1 MEEERAP
8 GPRSNLWRLV
18 TSNAASSKNVCSW
31 WQRGT
36 CSCGVP
42 SQNKTQ
48 NCTCCIIS
56 TNQTQSMQTRLER
69 SIPRVTTVFFFLFL
83 CDHDVFLF
91 HAFGW
96 LLNVLWCI
104 FLNKQNNFYFKN
116 DSSLS
121 AGSDLH
127 RAEGSGRLTAHS
139 WSRSS
144 RTCVLTETGVWFG
157 VRLMIEP
164 LHACMANFHF
174 SPRGVSQDLECKLW
188 VQI

>member
-69 SIPRVTTVFFFLFL
+69 SIPRVTTVFFFCSCVTTMFSFSMLLVGFSMSCGVYFL
-83 CDHDVFLF
+83 ISRT
-91 HAFGW
+91 
-96 LLNVLWCI
+96 I
-104 FLNKQNNFYFKN
+104 FILKMTPCLAPDLTFTVPRAA
-116 DSSLS
+116 
-121 AGSDLH
+121 AGSPPTAGAGVH
-127 RAEGSGRLTAHS
+127 ARAFSRRQESGLG
-139 WSRSS
+139 
-144 RTCVLTETGVWFG
+144 L
-157 VRLMIEP
+157 
-164 LHACMANFHF
+164 
-174 SPRGVSQDLECKLW
+174 D
-188 VQI
+188 